1 VGKVVEPDFAGVAR
15 MIGDERLEKPL
26 RELADNIQSEISQR
40 QLHGRQLSEGDTPR
54 ENIKQLEKVA
64 KRFETALNRLSR
76 HSMNLPFE
84 LWGEVSAARSAAR
97 DIQASCKQALSRHAK
112 DGRPR
117 SPGRVTCALV
127 VIEGWIA
134 VNDSAPGHNH
144 RKLQEACDQYWFA
157 CGGKSDEAGNWSGH
171 LRTAKKT
178 QSNTRDSIRREI
190 RRALTEEF
198 SFD

>member
-1 VGKVVEPDFAGVAR
+1 VGEVVEPDFASVAL

-26 RELADNIQSEISQR
+26 RELADNIKSEM
-40 QLHGRQLSEGDTPR
+40 HKANFMADNYPKGTPR

-84 LWGEVSAARSAAR
+84 LWGEISAARSAAR

-134 VNDSAPGHNH
+134 VKGSAPGHNH
-144 RKLQEACDQYWFA
+144 RTLQEVCDQYWFA
-157 CGGKSDEAGNWSGH
+157 CGVKSDEAVNWSGH

-178 QSNTRDSIRREI
+178 QSNTRDLIRREI

>member
-1 VGKVVEPDFAGVAR
+1 
-15 MIGDERLEKPL
+15 M
-26 RELADNIQSEISQR
+26 ADNYPKESK
-40 QLHGRQLSEGDTPR
+40 TR

-64 KRFETALNRLSR
+64 KRFEAALNRFSGQL
-76 HSMNLPFE
+76 MNLPFD
-84 LWGEVSAARSAAR
+84 LLGEISAARSATR
-97 DIQASCKQALSRHAK
+97 DIQASCKQALLRHAK

-134 VNDSAPGHNH
+134 VNGSAPGHNH
-144 RKLQEACDQYWFA
+144 RTLQEVCDQYWFA

-178 QSNTRDSIRREI
+178 QSKNRDSIRREI

>member
-1 VGKVVEPDFAGVAR
+1 

-26 RELADNIQSEISQR
+26 RELASNIASEIHNANFMADNYPKESK
-40 QLHGRQLSEGDTPR
+40 TR
-54 ENIKQLEKVA
+54 EDIKKLERVA
-64 KRFETALNRLSR
+64 RRFEAALSGLSGQWM
-76 HSMNLPFE
+76 HLTLD
-84 LWGEVSAARSAAR
+84 LWGEVSAARNAAR
-97 DIQASCKQALSRHAK
+97 DIQASCKQALLRHAK

-117 SPGRVTCALV
+117 SPGKVTCALV

-134 VNDSAPGHNH
+134 ANDSAPGHND
-144 RKLQEACDQYWFA
+144 RKLQEVCDQYWLA
-157 CGGKSDEAGNWSGH
+157 CGVKSDEAGNWSGH

-178 QSNTRDSIRREI
+178 KSNIRDLIRREI